1 MCVSNS
7 LEDLTNEQLLIEY
20 KQSGNI
26 QLKHALV
33 LRYIYVIRSIALQM
47 RGIYLNFAQIDDII
61 NEGVICLMSSLD
73 KFELEKGVK
82 FETYI
87 TKRIRG
93 MIIDLVRKQDW
104 VPRSVRKMGKDI
116 EKITIDLYNEF
127 GREPTDEEVAK
138 RYGIEL
144 EKYKE
149 FMSKSSV
156 FNILSLDL
164 VLEEFYEKKKY
175 FSITNESSIKQPE
188 EYCLDNEVKEYLIKG
203 IDQLGEKEK
212 IVVSLYYVEELQMK
226 EIAKVLEL
234 SEPRISQIHASAL
247 KKLRVHM
254 KKFMQMAN

>member
-1 MCVSNS
+1 MCVQRSFDNW
-7 LEDLTNEQLLIEY
+7 TNEQLLLQY
-20 KQSGNI
+20 KEKQEMEV
-26 QLKHALV
+26 KHELV
-33 LRYIYVIRSIALQM
+33 LRYLYVVKSIALQM
-47 RGIYLNFAQIDDII
+47 RGVYLNFTQIEDIV
-61 NEGVICLMSSLD
+61 NEGVLCIMKSLD
-73 KFELEKGVK
+73 KFEIEKGVE

-93 MIIDLVRKQDW
+93 MIIDLARKQDW